1 MSIQSFVP
9 QVWAAGLLKTLRD
22 AHVYKQCTNSDY
34 EGEVGDYGSSVK
46 INSLGRVSTFA
57 VTRNADITAAEEL
70 DMEGQI
76 LIIDQARG
84 FNFAV
89 DDIDKRQA
97 RGDFMSEAMTE
108 AAWALADD
116 ADDYIAGVLQAG
128 AGLTVDAATVGVG
141 AGEKSIYD
149 KIVEMGLALDEKN
162 TPENG
167 RWCVVPP
174 WGYAMLKVD
183 ERFTGFGTDKN
194 RATIR
199 GEAIGMVD
207 NFTIYKS
214 NNVPLDGSEY
224 SIIAGYKGAITF
236 AEQIRKTEAYQPHL
250 RFNDAVKGL
259 HVYGAKVTRPSNLV
273 RFDATRGQLV
283 A

>member
-1 MSIQSFVP
+1 MSIQSFIP
-9 QVWAAGLLKTLRD
+9 TVWAAGLLKTLRD
-22 AHVYKQCTNSDY
+22 EHVYKQCTNQDY

-46 INSLGRVSTFA
+46 INSLGRVTTFA

-70 DMEGQI
+70 DMEGQY
-76 LIIDQARG
+76 LIIDTARG

-97 RGDFMSEAMTE
+97 RGEFMSEAMTE
-108 AAWALADD
+108 AAWSLAED
-116 ADDYIAGVLQAG
+116 ADNYIGSLIQAG
-128 AGLTVDAATVGVG
+128 AGLTVTAATVGVG
-141 AGEKSIYD
+141 AGETSLYD
-149 KIVEMGLALDEKN
+149 KIVEMGLALDETN
-162 TPENG
+162 TPPNG
-167 RWCVVPP
+167 RWVVVPM
-174 WGYAMLKVD
+174 WAHAMLKVD
-183 ERFTGFGTDKN
+183 ERFTGFGTDRS

-199 GEAIGMVD
+199 GEAIGMID

-214 NNVPLDGSEY
+214 NNVPRDSSEY
-224 SIIAGYKGAITF
+224 SILAGYKGAVTF
-236 AEQIRKTEAYQPHL
+236 AEQIKKTEAYQPHL

-259 HVYGAKVTRPSNLV
+259 HVYGGKVTRPSNLV